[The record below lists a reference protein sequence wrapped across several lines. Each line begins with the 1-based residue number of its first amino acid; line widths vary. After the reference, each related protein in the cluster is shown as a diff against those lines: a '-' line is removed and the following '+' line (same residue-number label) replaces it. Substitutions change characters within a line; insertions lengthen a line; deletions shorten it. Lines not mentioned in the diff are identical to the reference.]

1 MPRGGFAAL
10 DPSDLQPT
18 SLPSLEPHVAGPDR
32 ARGFMM
38 ASAAVTVLGTVDDM
52 EPRYPEVPAH
62 ASRSEAV
69 AGFWAVLAPH
79 LVDMGDSDEVCR
91 AA

>member
-1 MPRGGFAAL
+1 M
-10 DPSDLQPT
+10 
-18 SLPSLEPHVAGPDR
+18 E
-32 ARGFMM
+32 
-38 ASAAVTVLGTVDDM
+38 

-79 LVDMGDSDEVCR
+79 LVDMGDFGDALR